1 MFRCAINHLQGGI
14 LVFLLKATKQ
24 LMHNRQN
31 DLTLGIPSISYSNPK
46 QQYDLAKTC
55 GLEKKNE

>member
-31 DLTLGIPSISYSNPK
+31 DFRNTKYKLL
-46 QQYDLAKTC
+46 KTNAAIWFS
-55 GLEKKNE
+55 KNMWF